1 MQKQI
6 AITLGVALSVL
17 LCAGAATPV
26 SAQATQDKT
35 EQEVLKTLDEITTAL
50 IKRDGGVLERVLTDD
65 YFTVYEG
72 GQVGDRARLIASLKS
87 TTFGWD
93 DWQRM
98 ETKVTVH
105 GDTAITVGRFKV
117 KAHTAQGNVESDWR
131 SIGVLR
137 KERGQWRLA
146 ASQFTIIRPP
156 TPPKQP

>member
-6 AITLGVALSVL
+6 AITFGVVLSVL
-17 LCAGAATPV
+17 LFGTFTPV
-26 SAQATQDKT
+26 NAQAAQDKT
-35 EQEVLKTLDEITTAL
+35 EQEVLKTLDEITVAL
-50 IKRDGGVLERVLTDD
+50 VKRDGALLERVLTDD

-93 DWQRM
+93 DWQRT
-98 ETKVTVH
+98 ETKVNLH
-105 GDTAITVGRFKV
+105 GDTAIMVCRFKV
-117 KAHTAQGNVESDWR
+117 KAHNAQGPIESDWR

-156 TPPKQP
+156 VPPKQP